1 MLNDYV
7 SKEFTMKNVI
17 ITVRG
22 IQITADEPAADMEL
36 VTEGKYTFDNG
47 TGYFVYEETEITG
60 MEGTTT
66 RFDFAPG
73 EAVITRDGTVQ
84 SKMVFV
90 EGKHNVFLYNTPWG
104 SMTMD
109 IDTHSIRN
117 ALAPDGGSI
126 DIDYTLGFDRAPL
139 SRNRFSVKIKE
150 QVVL

>member
-1 MLNDYV
+1 
-7 SKEFTMKNVI
+7 MKNVI

-36 VTEGKYTFDNG
+36 VTEGTYTFDNG

-60 MEGTTT
+60 MAGTTT
-66 RFDFAPG
+66 RFDFSPG

-90 EGKHNVFLYNTPWG
+90 EGKRNVFLYNTPWG
-104 SMTMD
+104 SMTMG
-109 IDTHSIRN
+109 IDTHKIDNKLTER
-117 ALAPDGGSI
+117 GGTS
-126 DIDYTLGFDRAPL
+126 DIDYTLSYEHAVV

>member
-1 MLNDYV
+1 
-7 SKEFTMKNVI
+7 MKHVI

-36 VTEGKYTFDNG
+36 VTEGEYSFDNG

-66 RFDFAPG
+66 RFDFSPS
-73 EAVITRDGTVQ
+73 EAVITREGSVQ

-90 EGKHNVFLYNTPWG
+90 EGKRNVFLYNTPWG
-104 SMTMD
+104 SMTMG
-109 IDTHSIRN
+109 IDTHKIDN
-117 ALAPDGGSI
+117 DLAPYGGSI
-126 DIDYTLGFDRAPL
+126 DIDYTLSFDRAVV